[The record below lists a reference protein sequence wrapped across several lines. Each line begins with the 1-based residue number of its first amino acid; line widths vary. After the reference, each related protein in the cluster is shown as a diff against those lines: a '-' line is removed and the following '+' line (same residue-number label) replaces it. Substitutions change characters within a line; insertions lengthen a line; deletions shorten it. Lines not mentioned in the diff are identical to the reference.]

1 MILQLNRPST
11 TAAAPDT
18 SAKETYTTLKRLQE
32 RDAAEWRV
40 DDYEDALTDS
50 VEKASREAVEYDES
64 FKNPVIVLKD
74 LSYIREHL
82 DYGKW
87 MNRRLHN

>member
-1 MILQLNRPST
+1 
-11 TAAAPDT
+11 
-18 SAKETYTTLKRLQE
+18 
-32 RDAAEWRV
+32 
-40 DDYEDALTDS
+40 

-64 FKNPVIVLKD
+64 FKNPVIVLEG

-82 DYGKW
+82 NYGKW